1 MRLRKTLLPLMRLA
15 KSSKPPPP
23 PPPALPPFRPS
34 GKSMF
39 FLVEDWKCYVGWH
52 ACFRAV
58 YSDADIYL
66 MDDPLSAVDANVGRH
81 LFEK

>member
-1 MRLRKTLLPLMRLA
+1 
-15 KSSKPPPP
+15 
-23 PPPALPPFRPS
+23 
-34 GKSMF
+34 MF
-39 FLVEDWKCYVGWH
+39 SLVEDWKCYFGWH